1 MLNVRRDHRR
11 RDMMAMGWD
20 TVSGVENRGTM
31 RARRIGEKGRGLV
44 KN

>member
-11 RDMMAMGWD
+11 RDMMAMGW